1 MDDFVNKAAKV
12 TEMLKNAKDLL
23 DDLHEAYEDMR
34 DEAANNHDKKTLL
47 DNLMIAATNAK
58 YALCGMP
65 QPIALD
71 GPALANEIQRQM
83 NAIHA
88 LDAAA
93 GMPQPIAL
101 DGAAMANEIQR
112 QMNAIHAAN
121 AMPAPHAVPR
131 RRARGGATRRL
142 KSNRKRNY

>member
-65 QPIALD
+65 RQGIPLD
-71 GPALANEIQRQM
+71 GPA
-83 NAIHA
+83 
-88 LDAAA
+88 
-93 GMPQPIAL
+93 
-101 DGAAMANEIQR
+101 MANELQR
-112 QMNAIHAAN
+112 QLNAIHAAD
-121 AMPAPHAVPR
+121 ALPIPLDGPAIRGGR
-131 RRARGGATRRL
+131 RRATRRL
-142 KSNRKRNY
+142 KPKRKRNY